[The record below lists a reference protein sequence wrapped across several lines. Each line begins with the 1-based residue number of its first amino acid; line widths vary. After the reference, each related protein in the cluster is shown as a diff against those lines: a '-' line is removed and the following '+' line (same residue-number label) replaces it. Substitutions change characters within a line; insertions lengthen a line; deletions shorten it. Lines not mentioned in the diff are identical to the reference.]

1 MTKSADKAFARAEQ
15 LLAKLESMVDSRAA
29 PIPWGDSIAF
39 RWRRTSGG
47 AGSLQPVRHVHRIQ
61 LADLQGIDAQIAR
74 VDQNTRQF
82 LDGRPANNV
91 LLTGARGTGKSSIV
105 KGLLNKYA
113 RRGLRLIEIEKNDLV
128 DLSAITEIVSGRPE
142 RFIVFCDDLTFEA
155 GDAGYIALKVALDG
169 SIATTSE
176 NLLIYA
182 TSNRRHLMPEYMAEN
197 LETKYIGEEIH
208 PGETVEEKI
217 SLSERFGLWV
227 SFYPFDQDEYLEIVA
242 HWLQGFG
249 CSAEQAAGAR
259 EEALQWALQRGS
271 RSGRVAYQFAR
282 DWAGRHAG
290 RGAMNVPAGTA
301 RKSRRRAGRG
311 A

>member
-1 MTKSADKAFARAEQ
+1 VSKELEKILERLQELLPPPPPQPEWTK
-15 LLAKLESMVDSRAA
+15 
-29 PIPWGDSIAF
+29 SIAF
-39 RWRRTSGG
+39 RWRCSSRR
-47 AGSLQPVRHVHRIQ
+47 GSPGWLQPVRQVHGIR
-61 LADLQGIDAQIAR
+61 LSDLRGIDKQIER
-74 VDQNTRQF
+74 VEQNTRQF
-82 LDGRPANNV
+82 IAGQPANNV

-113 RRGLRLIEIEKNDLV
+113 KQGLRLIEVEKNDHVELPNIV
-128 DLSAITEIVSGRPE
+128 DQVAARPE
-142 RFIVFCDDLTFEA
+142 RFLLFCDDLSFHGAEE
-155 GDAGYIALKVALDG
+155 GYIALKVALDG
-169 SIATTSE
+169 SISTTSE

-227 SFYPFDQDEYLEIVA
+227 TFYPFDQDEYLEIVG
-242 HWLQGFG
+242 HWLKSFDS
-249 CSAEQAAGAR
+249 SANEKAK

-282 DWAGRHAG
+282 DWAGRHA
-290 RGAMNVPAGTA
+290 
-301 RKSRRRAGRG
+301 KKK
-311 A
+311 